1 MKNRI
6 LLALDRRVTGST
18 GVSQRVPLAPPV
30 RIIAQPSVSKS
41 TGKASGTQFPRVIA
55 SVAFGVLL
63 LTFPIF
69 AIAADSKAPK
79 TEASE
84 PKIDESILTI
94 DRIYGGDEFKSKGFG
109 GRWLEDGSAFT
120 TLEPSKEHK
129 GFRDIVW
136 HDPATGE
143 KRIVVSAAELI
154 PAGESTPLKIEGYA
168 WSKSRTKLL
177 IYTNSKRVW
186 RQNSRGDYWVL
197 DRSARQLSKLGGDAK
212 PATLMFAKFSP
223 TGKHVAY
230 LRERNIYIEDLF
242 DHSIRCLTETASDD
256 IINGTG
262 DWVYEEEFGLR
273 DGFRWSPDGRSIAY
287 QQIDTTGVQKFPLV
301 NNTDSLYPKVM
312 WFAYPKVGQ
321 KNPACRVG
329 VVDCSS
335 GKTRWIRLP
344 GDSRDNYVPKIQ
356 WAAGSKGLLLQQF
369 NRLQNQ
375 NRLFLIEVESDNAL
389 HENVKPILIEEDEAW
404 VDAHNELNWLKD
416 GWKFTWISERDGWR
430 HVYIVSRDGRKM
442 TLATP
447 GDYDVIRLLKV
458 DEACGC
464 LYFIAS
470 PDDASQ
476 RFLFRA
482 SMDGSTV
489 QRITPDGQTGTHDY
503 QISKDSRYAIHRQ
516 SSADHPPVETL
527 ITLPH
532 HKTVRSLQDNEKLV
546 GKLAGLHPTKTEFFR
561 IDIGDDVALD
571 AWCIKPPKFD
581 PAKSYPLL
589 VYVYGEPAGQTVFD
603 RWGGSSGLWHA
614 MLAQRGYVVMSFD
627 NRGTKAPRGRAWRK
641 SIYGKLGIA
650 PPQDQAAAVR
660 AVLKQRPYLDKTRVG
675 IWGWSG
681 GGSSSL
687 HAIFKYPKL
696 YSTAIAVAPVPNQRY
711 YDTIYQERYMGL
723 PETNVEGFREGSP
736 INFAKQLEGNLLL
749 IHGTGDDNCHYQTT
763 EMLIDELIAH
773 NKQFSM
779 MAYPNRT
786 HSIKE
791 RKNTTRHLRELMTRF
806 LLENLP
812 VNAPAKNGTPPG

>member
-1 MKNRI
+1 MP
-6 LLALDRRVTGST
+6 ACS
-18 GVSQRVPLAPPV
+18 
-30 RIIAQPSVSKS
+30 
-41 TGKASGTQFPRVIA
+41 
-55 SVAFGVLL
+55 
-63 LTFPIF
+63 
-69 AIAADSKAPK
+69 IAAETEDSKPEVPK
-79 TEASE
+79 SQV
-84 PKIDESILTI
+84 DESALTV
-94 DRIYGGDEFKSKGFG
+94 DRIYGGSEFASKSFS

-120 TLEPSKEHK
+120 TLEESAEHK
-129 GFRDIVW
+129 DHRDIIR

-143 KRIVVSAAELI
+143 KEIMVSAAELI
-154 PAGESTPLKIEGYA
+154 PPGESTPLKIENYA
-168 WSKSRTKLL
+168 WSKSQTKLL

-197 DRSARQLSKLGGDAK
+197 DRSARQLRKLGGDAS
-212 PATLMFAKFSP
+212 PSSLMFAKFSP
-223 TGKHVAY
+223 TEKHVAY
-230 LRERNIYIEDLF
+230 LRDRNIYIEDLF
-242 DHSIRCLTETASDD
+242 DHNIRCLTDASTED

-273 DGFRWSPDGRSIAY
+273 DGFKWSPDGKSIAY

-301 NNTDSLYPKVM
+301 NNTDSLYPTVN

-329 VVDCSS
+329 VVYLS
-335 GKTRWIRLP
+335 GGSTHWITLP
-344 GDSRDNYVPKIQ
+344 GDSREHYVPKMD
-356 WAAGSKGLLLQQF
+356 WADSSHELLLQQF

-375 NRLFLIEVESDNAL
+375 NRLFLITVESETSLKGNRQ
-389 HENVKPILIEEDEAW
+389 PILIEKDDAW
-404 VDAHNELNWLKD
+404 VDAHNELTWLD
-416 GWKFTWISERDGWR
+416 GGKKFAWISDRDGWR
-430 HVYIVSRDGRKM
+430 HVYIVSRDGRQV

-447 GDYDVIRLLKV
+447 GGYDVIKLLKI
-458 DEACGC
+458 DEANGW

-470 PDDASQ
+470 PKDASQ
-476 RFLFRA
+476 RFLFRGNL
-482 SMDGSTV
+482 DGTNI
-489 QRITPDGQTGTHDY
+489 QRITPADLTGTHDY
-503 QISKDSRYAIHRQ
+503 QISKDASYAIHRK
-516 SSADHPPVETL
+516 SATGQPPVETL
-527 ITLPH
+527 ITLPD
-532 HKTVRSLQDNEKLV
+532 HKSVRQLNENKTLSEKLAKL
-546 GKLAGLHPTKTEFFR
+546 KLADTEFLKV
-561 IDIGDDVALD
+561 DIGAGIVLD
-571 AWCIKPPKFD
+571 GWCIKPANLD
-581 PAKSYPLL
+581 PTKKYPLL
-589 VYVYGEPAGQTVFD
+589 VYVYGEPAGTTVVD
-603 RWGGSSGLWHA
+603 RWGGTSWLWHS

-641 SIYGKLGIA
+641 SIYQKIGII
-650 PPQDQAAAVR
+650 PPQDQAAAVQ
-660 AVLKQRPYLDKTRVG
+660 AVLKQRPYLDPSRVG

-687 HAIFKYPKL
+687 HAIFKYPKI

-723 PETNVEGFREGSP
+723 LESNVEGFREGSP

-791 RKNTTRHLRELMTRF
+791 RKNTTRHLRELMTRY
-806 LLENLP
+806 LLQNLP
-812 VNAPAKNGTPPG
+812 ANDL

>member
-1 MKNRI
+1 MTPMTNRLSQTLRLLTVI
-6 LLALDRRVTGST
+6 SALLAMPTRG
-18 GVSQRVPLAPPV
+18 
-30 RIIAQPSVSKS
+30 IAAESETAESKS
-41 TGKASGTQFPRVIA
+41 A
-55 SVAFGVLL
+55 
-63 LTFPIF
+63 
-69 AIAADSKAPK
+69 
-79 TEASE
+79 E

-94 DRIYGGDEFKSKGFG
+94 DRIYGGDEFKTKSFG

-120 TLEPSKEHK
+120 TLEPSKEHE
-129 GFRDIVW
+129 GRRGIVR
-136 HDPATGE
+136 HDPATGDQE
-143 KRIVVSAAELI
+143 IIVSAAELI

-168 WSKSRTKLL
+168 WSKSQTKLL

-197 DRSARQLSKLGGDAK
+197 DRSARQLTKLGGEVK
-212 PATLMFAKFSP
+212 PSTLMFAKFSP
-223 TGKHVAY
+223 TEKHVAY
-230 LRERNIYIEDLF
+230 VRDRNIYIEDLF
-242 DHSIRCLTETASDD
+242 DHSVRCLTETATED

-273 DGFRWSPDGRSIAY
+273 DGFRWSPDGTSIAY

-301 NNTDSLYPKVM
+301 NNTDSLYPKVT

-329 VVDCSS
+329 VVNCDS
-335 GKTRWIRLP
+335 GITDWVRLP
-344 GDSRDNYVPKIQ
+344 GDSRDHYIPKMD
-356 WAAGSKGLLLQQF
+356 WADNSKELLLQQF

-375 NRLFLIEVESDNAL
+375 NRLFLVNVESG
-389 HENVKPILIEEDEAW
+389 KPTHVGANRRTTKPVLVDEDEAW
-404 VDAHNELNWLKD
+404 VDAHNELNWFKD

-430 HVYIVSRDGRKM
+430 HVYIVSRDGRHM

-447 GDYDVIRLLKV
+447 SDFDVIKLLKV
-458 DEACGC
+458 DEANGW

-470 PDDASQ
+470 PKDASQ
-476 RFLFRA
+476 RFLFRGKF
-482 SMDGSTV
+482 DGSGV
-489 QRITPDGQTGTHDY
+489 QRVTPKDQAGTHDY
-503 QISKDSRYAIHRQ
+503 QISADAKYAIHRK
-516 SSADHPPVETL
+516 SSAGHPPVETL
-527 ITLPH
+527 VTLPD
-532 HKTVRSLQDNEKLV
+532 HKSMRSLQDNK
-546 GKLAGLHPTKTEFFR
+546 KLAAKLAKLHRTETEFFR
-561 IDIGDDVALD
+561 IDIGEDVVLD
-571 AWCIKPPKFD
+571 GWCIKPPKFD
-581 PAKSYPLL
+581 PSKSYPLL
-589 VYVYGEPAGQTVFD
+589 VYVYGEPAGTTVVN
-603 RWGGSSGLWHA
+603 RWGGNSGLWHA

-627 NRGTKAPRGRAWRK
+627 NRGTKVPRGRAWRK
-641 SIYGKLGIA
+641 SIYGKIGIT

-687 HAIFKYPKL
+687 HAIFKYPKI

-723 PETNVEGFREGSP
+723 PESNVEGFREGSP
-736 INFAKQLEGNLLL
+736 INFAKNLEGNLLL

-773 NKQFSM
+773 NKQFRM

-791 RKNTTRHLRELMTRF
+791 RKNTTRHLRDLMTRY
-806 LLENLP
+806 LLHNLP
-812 VNAPAKNGTPPG
+812 AGPR

>member
-1 MKNRI
+1 MTNRHLI
-6 LLALDRRVTGST
+6 SLSSPFIGAGCATH
-18 GVSQRVPLAPPV
+18 RVPLAPPV
-30 RIIAQPSVSKS
+30 RYRTQSSITKG
-41 TGKASGTQFPRVIA
+41 TGKASGTRCPF
-55 SVAFGVLL
+55 SVAPFALGVLL
-63 LTFPIF
+63 LAMPAF
-69 AIAADSKAPK
+69 ANSAEPEAAES
-79 TEASE
+79 
-84 PKIDESILTI
+84 KIDESVLTI
-94 DRIYGGDEFKSKGFG
+94 DRIYGGDEFKTESFG

-120 TLEPSKEHK
+120 TLEESSEHK
-129 GFRDIVW
+129 GHRDIVR
-136 HDPATGE
+136 HDPATSE
-143 KRIVVSAAELI
+143 KEVVVSAAELI
-154 PAGESTPLKIEGYA
+154 PAGESSPLKIENYA
-168 WSKSRTKLL
+168 WSKSQTKLL

-197 DRSARQLSKLGGDAK
+197 DRSARQLRKLGGDAS

-223 TGKHVAY
+223 TEKHVAY
-230 LRERNIYIEDLF
+230 LRDRNIYIEDLF
-242 DHSIRCLTETASDD
+242 DHSVRCLTEASSED

-273 DGFRWSPDGRSIAY
+273 DGFQWSLDGKSIAY

-301 NNTDSLYPKVM
+301 NNTDSLYPTVT

-321 KNPACRVG
+321 KNPACRAG
-329 VVDCSS
+329 VVDCST
-335 GKTRWIRLP
+335 GNTDWIRLP
-344 GDSRDNYVPKIQ
+344 GDSRDHYVPKMD
-356 WAAGSKGLLLQQF
+356 WADNSKELLLQQF
-369 NRLQNQ
+369 NRLQNE
-375 NRLFLIEVESDNAL
+375 NRLFLVNVEVRPVTHADSQRRDR
-389 HENVKPILIEEDEAW
+389 KPILIEKDDAW
-404 VDAHNELNWLKD
+404 VDAHNELTWFD
-416 GWKFTWISERDGWR
+416 GGNKFAWISDRDGWR
-430 HVYIVSRDGRKM
+430 HVYIVSRDGRKV

-447 GDYDVIRLLKV
+447 GDYDVIKLLKI
-458 DEACGC
+458 DEANGW

-476 RFLFRA
+476 RFLFKGNL
-482 SMDGSTV
+482 DGTGI
-489 QRITPDGQTGTHDY
+489 QRVTPKDQSGTHDY
-503 QISKDSRYAIHRQ
+503 QISKDAKYAIHRK
-516 SSADHPPVETL
+516 SSADQPPVETL
-527 ITLPH
+527 ITLPD
-532 HKTVRSLQDNEKLV
+532 HKAVRTLKDNTKLDEKLAKL
-546 GKLAGLHPTKTEFFR
+546 KLAKTEFLR
-561 IDIGDDVALD
+561 VDIGDGIILD
-571 AWCIKPPKFD
+571 GWCIKPANLD
-581 PAKSYPLL
+581 PAKKYPLL
-589 VYVYGEPAGQTVFD
+589 VYVYGEPAGQTVVD
-603 RWGGSSGLWHA
+603 RWGGTSWLWHS

-641 SIYGKLGIA
+641 SIYQKIGII
-650 PPQDQAAAVR
+650 PPQDQAAAVK
-660 AVLKQRPYLDKTRVG
+660 AVLKQRSYLDETRVG

-687 HAIFKYPKL
+687 HAIFKYPKI

-791 RKNTTRHLRELMTRF
+791 RKNTTRHLRELMTRY
-806 LLENLP
+806 LLDNLP
-812 VNAPAKNGTPPG
+812 AGSR

>member
-1 MKNRI
+1 MTNRI
-6 LLALDRRVTGST
+6 LLALDRPATVATK
-18 GVSQRVPLAPPV
+18 VSLRVPLALPV
-30 RIIAQPSVSKS
+30 QITEQPSVSKG
-41 TGKASGTQFPRVIA
+41 TGKASGTRFPRVIA
-55 SVAFGVLL
+55 SVAFGVLSL
-63 LTFPIF
+63 AFPIF
-69 AIAADSKAPK
+69 AISDEPEADK
-79 TEASE
+79 
-84 PKIDESILTI
+84 PKIDESVLTI
-94 DRIYGGDEFKSKGFG
+94 DRIYGGDEFKAESFG

-120 TLEPSKEHK
+120 TLEESSEHK
-129 GFRDIVW
+129 GHRDIVR
-136 HDPATGE
+136 HDPATGKKE
-143 KRIVVSAAELI
+143 VVVSAAELI
-154 PAGESTPLKIEGYA
+154 PAGESAPLKIENYA
-168 WSKSRTKLL
+168 WSKSQTKLL

-197 DRSARQLSKLGGDAK
+197 DRSARQLRKLGGDAS

-223 TGKHVAY
+223 TEKYVAY
-230 LRERNIYIEDLF
+230 LRDRNIYIEDLF
-242 DHSIRCLTETASDD
+242 DHSVRCLTETSSDD

-273 DGFRWSPDGRSIAY
+273 DGFRWSPDGKSIAY

-301 NNTDSLYPKVM
+301 NNTDSLYPTVT

-329 VVDCSS
+329 VVDCSI
-335 GKTRWIRLP
+335 GNTDWLQLP
-344 GDSRDNYVPKIQ
+344 GDSHDHYVPKMD
-356 WAAGSKGLLLQQF
+356 WADNSKELLVQQF

-375 NRLFLIEVESDNAL
+375 NRLFLVDVEVRPVTRADSQRRD
-389 HENVKPILIEEDEAW
+389 KQPILVERDDAW
-404 VDAHNELNWLKD
+404 VDAHSELTWFNDGLK
-416 GWKFTWISERDGWR
+416 FAWISDRDGWR
-430 HVYIVSRDGRKM
+430 HVYIVSRDGRKA

-447 GDYDVIRLLKV
+447 GDYDVIKLLKI
-458 DEACGC
+458 DEANGW

-476 RFLFRA
+476 RFLFKGNL
-482 SMDGSTV
+482 DGTGIKQV
-489 QRITPDGQTGTHDY
+489 TPKDQSGTHDY
-503 QISKDSRYAIHRQ
+503 QVSKDAKYAIHRK
-516 SSADHPPVETL
+516 SAADQPPVETL
-527 ITLPH
+527 ITLPD
-532 HKTVRSLQDNEKLV
+532 HKLVRTLKDNRKLDEKLV
-546 GKLAGLHPTKTEFFR
+546 KLRLAKTEFLR
-561 IDIGDDVALD
+561 VDIGDSVILD
-571 AWCIKPPKFD
+571 GWCIKPANLD
-581 PAKSYPLL
+581 PTKKYPLL
-589 VYVYGEPAGQTVFD
+589 VYVYGEPAGQTVVD
-603 RWGGSSGLWHA
+603 RWGGSSWLWHS
-614 MLAQRGYVVMSFD
+614 MLAQHGYVVMSFD

-641 SIYGKLGIA
+641 SIYQKIGII
-650 PPQDQAAAVR
+650 PPQDQAAAVK

-687 HAIFKYPKL
+687 HAIFKYPKV

-791 RKNTTRHLRELMTRF
+791 RKNTTRHLRDLMTRY
-806 LLENLP
+806 LLNNLP
-812 VNAPAKNGTPPG
+812 ADAR